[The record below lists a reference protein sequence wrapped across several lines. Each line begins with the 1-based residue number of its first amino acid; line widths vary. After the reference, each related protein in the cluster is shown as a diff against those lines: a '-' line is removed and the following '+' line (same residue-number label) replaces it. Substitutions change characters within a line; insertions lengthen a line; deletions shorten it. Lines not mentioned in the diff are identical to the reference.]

1 LIFVNFKFLKTKSS
15 KFVLN
20 LKVAN
25 MKIKV
30 IILMT
35 LFFLVLSCAKKD
47 KNETTDTTVVD
58 STEVV
63 VNEDHNAK
71 NSLDYIGMYQGIL
84 PCADCEG
91 IETTLWIDENNYVLF
106 TNFLGKKN
114 KTESEF
120 RGAYVWNE
128 SGNTIILSGIENA
141 PNRYFVGENYL
152 TQLDKDGN
160 KIEGDLAEKYMLQKK
175 SNVKVLP
182 PPPPPPPIL
191 IKDVSYH
198 PKSLQNTFLIKN
210 KWRLVELNGKP
221 VVNNNDHKKEM
232 FIQLNNESRYSAFAG
247 CNNMMGSV
255 EFKDEK
261 AQIKFTKGAST
272 MMACPDMTTEQE
284 FAEMLEKVDN
294 YSINGNN
301 LSFNRARMAP
311 LAKFEAMK

>member
-1 LIFVNFKFLKTKSS
+1 MKTKSS
-15 KFVLN
+15 NFVIN
-20 LKVAN
+20 LKVPN
-25 MKIKV
+25 VKIKV

-47 KNETTDTTVVD
+47 KNETTETMVVD

-63 VNEDHNAK
+63 VNDDHNAK

-84 PCADCEG
+84 PRADCEG
-91 IETTLWIDENNYVLF
+91 IETTLWIDENNYVLY
-106 TNFLGKKN
+106 TNYLGKMSKI
-114 KTESEF
+114 KPEF
-120 RGAYVWNE
+120 RGSFVWNNE
-128 SGNTIILSGIENA
+128 GNTIILEGIENA

-152 TQLDKDGN
+152 TQLDMDGN
-160 KIEGDLAEKYMLQKK
+160 EIEGDLAERYVLQKK

-182 PPPPPPPIL
+182 PPPPPAPET
-191 IKDVSYH
+191 IKNYSIH
-198 PKSLQNTFLIKN
+198 SKSLENISLVKN
-210 KWRLVELNGKP
+210 KWRLIELNGKSIES
-221 VVNNNDHKKEM
+221 KEM
-232 FIQLNNESRYSAFAG
+232 FIKLNNEEGYIAFAG

-261 AQIKFTKGAST
+261 SLIKFTKGAST

-311 LAKFEAMK
+311 LARFEAMK